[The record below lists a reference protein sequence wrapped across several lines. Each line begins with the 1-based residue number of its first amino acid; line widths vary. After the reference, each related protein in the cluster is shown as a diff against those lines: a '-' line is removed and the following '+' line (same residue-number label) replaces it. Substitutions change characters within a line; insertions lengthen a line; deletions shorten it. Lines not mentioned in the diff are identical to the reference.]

1 MEVQLLIVPG
11 KSCGNNKGLPVCHKA
26 YMADKCLQE
35 KIKLLGAVQLT
46 VADGDWRGRQV
57 SCM

>member
-11 KSCGNNKGLPVCHKA
+11 KSRGNNKWLPVCHKA

-35 KIKLLGAVQLT
+35 EARLLGAAQLT
-46 VADGDWRGRQV
+46 VVNGDWRGVR
-57 SCM
+57 